1 LEGGR
6 EVYSELKKF
15 KFNSLKPSLPDLF
28 LLAMKKKKKTGNENR
43 TEKKNSIKIL
53 LTALAKQ
60 CKFLRQWDGKKNR
73 VGVGGGTGSEGV
85 KKAGFCGGE
94 YGC

>member
-28 LLAMKKKKKTGNENR
+28 LLAMKKKKK
-43 TEKKNSIKIL
+43 
-53 LTALAKQ
+53 
-60 CKFLRQWDGKKNR
+60 DGKRKQN
-73 VGVGGGTGSEGV
+73 
-85 KKAGFCGGE
+85 GE
-94 YGC
+94 EKSH